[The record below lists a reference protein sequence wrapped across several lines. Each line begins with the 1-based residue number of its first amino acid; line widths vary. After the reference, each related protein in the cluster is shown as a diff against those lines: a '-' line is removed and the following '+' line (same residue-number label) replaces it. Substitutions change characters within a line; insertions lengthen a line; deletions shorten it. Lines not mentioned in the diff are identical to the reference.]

1 MNEGQR
7 IANVMARAGLCSRR
21 EAERWINA
29 GRVRVDGE
37 KITSPAV
44 NVSPGQRVT
53 VDGKPLPAVE
63 PPRLWCY
70 HKPPGLITS
79 HSDPQGRPTVFE
91 RLPGSLPRVI
101 SVGRLDLTSEGLL
114 LLTNDGA
121 LARTLE
127 LPATG
132 WTRRYR
138 VRVFGAVNED
148 RLAALEDGLTIGKVS
163 YGPINARLDSRRG
176 DNAWLAVSL
185 REGKNREV
193 RNVMEHL
200 GLKVSR
206 LIRVAYGPFQLGRLP
221 RGQVRE
227 ISAKVLREQ
236 LGDLAPTVDLR
247 VPSRRRGKKLGADD

>member
-7 IANVMARAGLCSRR
+7 IAKVIARAGLCSRR
-21 EAERWINA
+21 EAERWIGA

-37 KITSPAV
+37 AVTSPAL
-44 NVSPGQRVT
+44 NVSSGQRVA
-53 VDGKPLPAVE
+53 VDGKPLPVRQ

-70 HKPPGLITS
+70 HKPTGLITS

-91 RLPGSLPRVI
+91 RLPGALPRVV

-114 LLTNDGA
+114 LLTNDGE
-121 LARTLE
+121 LARVME

-132 WTRRYR
+132 
-138 VRVFGAVNED
+138 RVFGAINEA
-148 RLAALEDGLTIGKVS
+148 RLAALEDGLTIGRVR
-163 YGPINARLDSRRG
+163 YGPVNARLDSQRG

-193 RNVMEHL
+193 RNVMEQL

-206 LIRVAYGPFQLGRLP
+206 LIRVAYGPFQLGRLA

-236 LGDLAPTVDLR
+236 LGDLAPMVDLR
-247 VPSRRRGKKLGADD
+247 VQPRRRGKKSEPDV

>member
-1 MNEGQR
+1 MDEGQR
-7 IANVMARAGLCSRR
+7 IAKVMARAGLCSRR
-21 EAERWINA
+21 QAERWIAA

-37 KITSPAV
+37 AVTSPAV

-70 HKPPGLITS
+70 HKPTGLITS

-91 RLPGSLPRVI
+91 RLPGSLPRVV

-138 VRVFGAVNED
+138 VRVFGTVDED
-148 RLAALEDGLTIGKVS
+148 RLAKLEEGLTVGDAR
-163 YGPINARLDSRRG
+163 YGPVHARLDSRRG
-176 DNAWLAVSL
+176 ANAWLAVSL
-185 REGKNREV
+185 KEGKNREV
-193 RNVMEHL
+193 RNVMEQL

-221 RGQVRE
+221 RGRVRE

-236 LGDLAPTVDLR
+236 LGDLAPTVNLR
-247 VPSRRRGKKLGADD
+247 VPSRRRGKKSGADD